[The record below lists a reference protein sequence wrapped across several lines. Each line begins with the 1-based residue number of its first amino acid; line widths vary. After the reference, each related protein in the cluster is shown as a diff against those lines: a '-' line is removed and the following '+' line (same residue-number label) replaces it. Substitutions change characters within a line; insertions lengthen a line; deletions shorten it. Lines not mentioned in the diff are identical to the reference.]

1 MWAGCDRHAHLM
13 SVSFLQQVSMD
24 VSPLLV
30 QVLCLPL
37 GCLHLMPQI
46 FQLRL
51 CSSSIHQC
59 G

>member
-13 SVSFLQQVSMD
+13 SVPFLHQVSTD

-30 QVLCLPL
+30 QVLRLPL
-37 GCLHLMPQI
+37 GCLHLMPHLV
-46 FQLRL
+46 QLNL
-51 CSSSIHQC
+51 CNSSIHYC